1 MKKLSAAIIS
11 LLFLAACSQPF
22 KKGEKGMEYK
32 IISDGKGQKIVPGN
46 FLEMAYDQVYNG
58 PNRDTVL
65 FNSNDY
71 GNQIVPLDS
80 MQLPKEYYS
89 IFSQMRGG
97 DSLIMRQLTDSL
109 MKQPGV
115 NLPVF
120 MKKGAYITGHFK
132 VLKVYT
138 SQQQADSAMKA
149 LNRIAQV
156 RDSIKAIDQLRKDD
170 KAIQEYLNRK
180 NIRAV
185 KAPMGTYVEILNAG
199 EGDPLDTAIVL
210 SVNYTG
216 SLLDNGKVFD
226 SNVDTAFN
234 HVEPFKVYLGA
245 PPGTQVIK
253 GWTDGLMLLRKNA
266 EAVLYIPSSL
276 AYGPR
281 GAGNDI
287 KPNANL
293 MFKVKVVDAV
303 PAAEAR
309 KIAEQERRDMEA
321 RQKRM
326 MDSMQRAQKAM
337 DTGRAIKPSR

>member
-1 MKKLSAAIIS
+1 MKHLSAFFIS

-22 KKGEKGMEYK
+22 KKGEKGMEYR

-46 FLEMAYDQVYNG
+46 FFEVAFDQVYNG
-58 PNRDTVL
+58 PNRDSVL
-65 FNSNDY
+65 FDTRDN
-71 GNQIVPLDS
+71 GNQVVPLDS
-80 MQLPKEYYS
+80 MQLPREYYN
-89 IFSQMRGG
+89 IFSQMRNG

-109 MKQPGV
+109 MKQPGA

-120 MKKGAYITGHFK
+120 MKKGAYLTGHFK
-132 VLKVYT
+132 VLNVFT
-138 SQQQADSAMKA
+138 SQLQADSAVKA
-149 LNRIAQV
+149 QNRIAQV
-156 RDSIKAIDQLRKDD
+156 RDSIKAIDQLKKDD

-180 NIRAV
+180 NIKAV
-185 KAPMGTYVEILNAG
+185 KAPMGTYVEILNPG
-199 EGDPLDTAIVL
+199 EGDPLDTAKVL

-234 HVEPFKVYLGA
+234 HVEPIKVYLGA
-245 PPGTQVIK
+245 PAGSQVIK

-276 AYGPR
+276 AYGAR

-287 KPNANL
+287 KPNSNL

-309 KIAEQERRDMEA
+309 KVAEEERRVMQA
-321 RQKRM
+321 RQKQM
-326 MDSMQRAQKAM
+326 MDSMQRAQKAL
-337 DTGRAIKPSR
+337 DTSSKK